1 MRWRVGGEPCGASAG
16 AGAQRIDKR
25 QFQIFDLY
33 AVKGWS
39 PTEVAQTLGL
49 SVARVYLTKHPVS
62 AILKKKARALERE
75 HSGDSNA

>member
-1 MRWRVGGEPCGASAG
+1 MRCRVGGEPFGASAG

-39 PTEVAQTLGL
+39 PTEVAWAECRACLSDQASRLGY
-49 SVARVYLTKHPVS
+49 SEEESTS
-62 AILKKKARALERE
+62 I
-75 HSGDSNA
+75 GT